1 MMKFYEKNRVWFA
14 VCCILIYALGFGNL
28 RSLGDDSPYVMA
40 AMLAMCVILLAFIL
54 KNGLTEYYGLNHWGK
69 RIRQMLYYIPLW
81 IAASGNIWGG
91 ISVKYEGAGLIYA
104 IVMFALV
111 GVVEELLFRGFLFRA
126 MCEEGSVVTAI
137 IVSSVT
143 FGMGHIVNLLNGHGG
158 LETVLQIIFAVAV
171 GFLFTLVYYRS
182 ESLLPCILAHSII
195 DVLSVFSGRSGIMDT
210 VVIVSVFIITAVYG
224 TYLWK
229 LKTDRQ

>member
-111 GVVEELLFRGFLFRA
+111 GVVEELLFRGA
-126 MCEEGSVVTAI
+126 
-137 IVSSVT
+137 
-143 FGMGHIVNLLNGHGG
+143 
-158 LETVLQIIFAVAV
+158 ETVRRALPWRV
-171 GFLFTLVYYRS
+171 GAHGLFNLPGVLSRKKQ
-182 ESLLPCILAHSII
+182 LLPE
-195 DVLSVFSGRSGIMDT
+195 VLSC
-210 VVIVSVFIITAVYG
+210 
-224 TYLWK
+224 LP
-229 LKTDRQ
+229 